1 MKERVL
7 PQNWG
12 VLGDSLAVKANGW
25 RMPESDTG
33 DSVLPRGRG
42 PGREAAVVLGA
53 MKVAFQMLF

>member
-25 RMPESDTG
+25 RMPEVTLETVS
-33 DSVLPRGRG
+33 SRGG
-42 PGREAAVVLGA
+42 GGLGA
-53 MKVAFQMLF
+53 RLLWYWGQ